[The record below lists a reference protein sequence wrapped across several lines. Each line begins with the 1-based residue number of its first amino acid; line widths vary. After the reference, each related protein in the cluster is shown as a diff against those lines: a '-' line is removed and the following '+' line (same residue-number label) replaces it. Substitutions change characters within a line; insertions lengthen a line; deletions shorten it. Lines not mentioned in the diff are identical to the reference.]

1 MSLLH
6 PLLLMLAIVAVPL
19 AAALSAALLGR
30 LLMYLQRLLRPVR
43 AQGSSDARTRV
54 PPTRPSRRVPVTDA
68 AALLPPHWNWVV
80 LAAAIAGF
88 SAVIVT
94 FPDKAELHHHLDK
107 LRGYPSTRI
116 ALELQRDSP
125 ADRAALV
132 RVLTPTLQIA
142 SRQIRYRVRSRSGDY
157 TLRAEVPSHYRF
169 HDGQMQI
176 AAGGIIAG
184 DRLAV
189 LETGLQAV
197 ARFPRMSDVPERIA
211 ATLQVGQQQ
220 IPLELLPHTVEL
232 GAVELGGQA
241 EGLATPGSRS
251 RVPQCHL
258 QMRGIFSTSA
268 FPVLFLASQRGG
280 GDKPLG
286 TLTLAEAPPL
296 RDKVYR
302 VTGMAPVPGKD
313 GRTFQELPGDAFRM
327 YATVRLHPPG
337 FDPARMECD
346 TALPRRTDPALMAA
360 AMLQLFPGLE
370 GRVKAATVQT
380 AGSFSPWW
388 NRGWTA
394 VPPRQRG
401 EAGRERCKWENDRRL
416 RLQIE
421 RIRAG
426 CDNPANADDACAVL
440 AEREKHLLTEKNG
453 SPECM

>member
-6 PLLLMLAIVAVPL
+6 PFLLMLAIVALPL

-43 AQGSSDARTRV
+43 AQDSTDVRTRV
-54 PPTRPSRRVPVTDA
+54 RPARPSHRVPATDA
-68 AALLPPHWNWVV
+68 PALLPPHWNWVV

-88 SAVIVT
+88 SGVIVS

-116 ALELQRDSP
+116 ALELRQDSP

-176 AAGGIIAG
+176 AAGGIIAD

-197 ARFPRMSDVPERIA
+197 ARFPRMSDVPERVT

-232 GAVELGGQA
+232 SGRAG
-241 EGLATPGSRS
+241 GLATPGSRN

-268 FPVLFLASQRGG
+268 FPLLFLAGQLGG

-296 RDKVYR
+296 RDSVYR

-313 GRTFQELPGDAFRM
+313 GRTVQELPDDPFRM

-337 FDPARMECD
+337 FDPARMDCD

-401 EAGRERCKWENDRRL
+401 EAGRERCRWENDRRL
-416 RLQIE
+416 RLQLE

-426 CDNPANADDACAVL
+426 CDNPANADDTCAVL
-440 AEREKHLLTEKNG
+440 AEREKQLLAAENG
-453 SPECM
+453 PRECM

>member
-6 PLLLMLAIVAVPL
+6 PFLLMLAIVALPL

-43 AQGSSDARTRV
+43 AQDSADVRTRV
-54 PPTRPSRRVPVTDA
+54 RPARPPRRVPATDA
-68 AALLPPHWNWVV
+68 PALLPPHWNWVV

-116 ALELQRDSP
+116 ALELRQDSP

-176 AAGGIIAG
+176 AAGGIIAD

-197 ARFPRMSDVPERIA
+197 ARFPRMSDVPERVT

-232 GAVELGGQA
+232 SGQA
-241 EGLATPGSRS
+241 GGLATPGSRN

-268 FPVLFLASQRGG
+268 FPLLFLAGQLGG

-296 RDKVYR
+296 RDSVYR

-313 GRTFQELPGDAFRM
+313 GRTVQELPDDPFRM

-337 FDPARMECD
+337 FDPARMDCD

-401 EAGRERCKWENDRRL
+401 EAGRERCRWENDRRL
-416 RLQIE
+416 RLQLE

-426 CDNPANADDACAVL
+426 CDNPANADDTCAVL
-440 AEREKHLLTEKNG
+440 AEREKQLLAAENG
-453 SPECM
+453 SRECM